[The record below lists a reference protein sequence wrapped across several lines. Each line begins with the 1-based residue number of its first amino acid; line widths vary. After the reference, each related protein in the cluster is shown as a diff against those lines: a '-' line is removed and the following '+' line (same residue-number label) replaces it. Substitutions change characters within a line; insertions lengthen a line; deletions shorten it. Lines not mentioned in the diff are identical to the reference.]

1 MKSKDLNDTKIIIN
15 VKQPEASLLQSL
27 VSGLAGSFTLT
38 NMDTQLPIPPKQSI
52 TPVYITDETE
62 SSEDEI
68 QQLEFS
74 KFTNNNIEYLSC

>member
-38 NMDTQLPIPPKQSI
+38 NMDT
-52 TPVYITDETE
+52 
-62 SSEDEI
+62 
-68 QQLEFS
+68 
-74 KFTNNNIEYLSC
+74 